1 MMRHSDFCILVISH
15 GRAGNV
21 KTLNALDHFG
31 YSGPWYIVIDNEDAQ
46 AEDYRSCYGSDR
58 IVVFDKALEASRLD
72 VADNFTGR
80 LGHKSTVYVRNASF
94 DIARRLGFRYFMVL
108 DDDYNYFRFVLDG
121 SRRYTC
127 RRCTRLDSVLD
138 ICLDYFTRTPSLTA
152 IAWLQGGDLLGGAN
166 SNSLSGI
173 RRKVMNSFIC
183 DTERPFSFMGRFNE
197 DVNTYITHGNRGAV
211 MFSVTELALNQAST
225 QQVAG
230 GMTEAYQENGTY
242 MKSFYSVMHVPSAV
256 KIRTMG
262 EHYRRIHHAIVWNNC
277 VPKIIRP
284 EYRKPD
290 TARGDR
296 KRRAGSR
303 KKQLAISAP

>member
-1 MMRHSDFCILVISH
+1 
-15 GRAGNV
+15 
-21 KTLNALDHFG
+21 
-31 YSGPWYIVIDNEDAQ
+31 
-46 AEDYRSCYGSDR
+46 
-58 IVVFDKALEASRLD
+58 
-72 VADNFTGR
+72 
-80 LGHKSTVYVRNASF
+80 
-94 DIARRLGFRYFMVL
+94 
-108 DDDYNYFRFVLDG
+108 
-121 SRRYTC
+121 
-127 RRCTRLDSVLD
+127 
-138 ICLDYFTRTPSLTA
+138 
-152 IAWLQGGDLLGGAN
+152 
-166 SNSLSGI
+166 
-173 RRKVMNSFIC
+173 
-183 DTERPFSFMGRFNE
+183 
-197 DVNTYITHGNRGAV
+197 

>member
-1 MMRHSDFCILVISH
+1 
-15 GRAGNV
+15 
-21 KTLNALDHFG
+21 
-31 YSGPWYIVIDNEDAQ
+31 
-46 AEDYRSCYGSDR
+46 
-58 IVVFDKALEASRLD
+58 
-72 VADNFTGR
+72 
-80 LGHKSTVYVRNASF
+80 
-94 DIARRLGFRYFMVL
+94 
-108 DDDYNYFRFVLDG
+108 
-121 SRRYTC
+121 
-127 RRCTRLDSVLD
+127 
-138 ICLDYFTRTPSLTA
+138 
-152 IAWLQGGDLLGGAN
+152 
-166 SNSLSGI
+166 
-173 RRKVMNSFIC
+173 MNSFIC

-211 MFSVTELALNQAST
+211 MFSVMELALNQAST

-303 KKQLAISAP
+303 KKTACNFSPLMRYCQCCPR